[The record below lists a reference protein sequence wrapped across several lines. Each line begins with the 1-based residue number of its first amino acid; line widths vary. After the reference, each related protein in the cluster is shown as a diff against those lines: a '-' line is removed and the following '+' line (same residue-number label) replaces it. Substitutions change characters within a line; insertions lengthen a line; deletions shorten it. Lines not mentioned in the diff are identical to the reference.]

1 MNQLIKDYQTLI
13 VGSLGFLGVMA
24 TLWGNGCLQRKLEEW
39 RERREARV
47 LRTALREELR
57 QQKLILQET
66 TQSLAASTL
75 SGEHERGGTVIPFVG
90 RSDEV
95 FKASF
100 DKLGLLDG
108 RQLSAVFEA
117 YLALRTLTWRLRRL
131 EQEDERFKPEP
142 DHVWLTSR
150 NFKRANQLHDQMIP
164 TIDAAIDELD
174 RSASPRPTWREKTA
188 IAL

>member
-1 MNQLIKDYQTLI
+1 M
-13 VGSLGFLGVMA
+13 
-24 TLWGNGCLQRKLEEW
+24 
-39 RERREARV
+39 
-47 LRTALREELR
+47 LR
-57 QQKLILQET
+57 QARHAVQLNEHLEHAVG
-66 TQSLAASTL
+66 LAPES
-75 SGEHERGGTVIPFVG
+75 HPIGGLV
-90 RSDEV
+90 
-95 FKASF
+95 
-100 DKLGLLDG
+100 LGLLDG